1 MTCPYPGLL
10 TFCNEEWYYYFSW
23 AIIKIILR
31 LSTRESMSDMEA
43 ISPARLHELWKTIDS
58 TPPNILGQLND
69 RDLVNWLTEQF
80 DQNHPLPAKEL
91 STLKKYLASRLQLIR
106 DLTLG

>member
-1 MTCPYPGLL
+1 
-10 TFCNEEWYYYFSW
+10 
-23 AIIKIILR
+23 
-31 LSTRESMSDMEA
+31 MSDMEA

-58 TPPNILGQLND
+58 TPPNVVEQLND

-80 DQNHPLPAKEL
+80 DRHYPLPAKEL
-91 STLKKYLASRLQLIR
+91 CALKKYLASRLQLIR